1 MKGYGR
7 FFAMIV
13 TSTLVM
19 FGLMYLNTYA
29 LDHIFF
35 SETRAYMA
43 LLMGATMAI
52 VMLSFMLGMYKNTAL
67 NISIYAV
74 AILVFAGSLYLVR
87 SQATVDEVSWM
98 RAMIPHHSIAI
109 LTSENANLSDP
120 RVLDLANR
128 IIEAQRSE
136 IDEMKALIAD
146 LDARIGAAQAV
157 EAAAALSNAGWT
169 TPEKLRDATWE
180 ERVDVLNK
188 NGYARYDESTSRM
201 LGETAEH
208 LIETYDGDLRNLRKE
223 AGQDPARMR
232 TALKTFKGLGDV
244 GVDIFF
250 REVQTAWD
258 ELYPFADKKSLDAAR
273 ELGLPHT
280 AQGLAKH
287 IGKPDYPR
295 LVTSLV
301 RASLDKSIE
310 EIRRAG

>member
-1 MKGYGR
+1 M
-7 FFAMIV
+7 
-13 TSTLVM
+13 TSAHKDVI
-19 FGLMYLNTYA
+19 N
-29 LDHIFF
+29 
-35 SETRAYMA
+35 A
-43 LLMGATMAI
+43 LLDKYGQT
-52 VMLSFMLGMYKNTAL
+52 YC
-67 NISIYAV
+67 
-74 AILVFAGSLYLVR
+74 
-87 SQATVDEVSWM
+87 DELH
-98 RAMIPHHSIAI
+98 IP
-109 LTSENANLSDP
+109 
-120 RVLDLANR
+120 
-128 IIEAQRSE
+128 
-136 IDEMKALIAD
+136 IAD
-146 LDARIGAAQAV
+146 NTPSPLFRWLCASILFSARIGAAQAV
-157 EAAAALSNAGWT
+157 EAAAALVKAGWT

-208 LIETYDGDLRNLRKE
+208 LIETYDGDLRNLREE

-280 AQGLAKH
+280 AHGLAKH